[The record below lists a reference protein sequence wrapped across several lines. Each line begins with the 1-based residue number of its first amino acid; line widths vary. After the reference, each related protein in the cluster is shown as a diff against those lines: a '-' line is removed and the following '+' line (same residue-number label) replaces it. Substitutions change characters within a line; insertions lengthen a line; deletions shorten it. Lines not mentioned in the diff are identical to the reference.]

1 MKISVVTISF
11 NQAEFLEACLASV
24 ATQEG
29 PWEHIIV
36 DPGSTDGSREIIERY
51 RDQFSQ
57 SILEPDRGPAD
68 GLNRGFEKAT
78 GEIFYY
84 LNSDDVVLEGAF
96 SKARAAFKEKPRV
109 DVLSGNGVVI
119 DENGQS
125 LRYVYSDPV
134 SRHRLAYAGGIRIQP
149 ATFIKAEAFRKVD
162 GFNPENRSNW
172 DGELIVDLFLAGAT
186 FDEIDEVLGGYRLH
200 SDSITG
206 TARLDERIREWA
218 LRKHEKLMGYPAPAH
233 APYIGMGYAALRVLR
248 HPDTILARLRGRRVY
263 GAHQ

>member
-11 NQAEFLEACLASV
+11 NQAEYLEACLTSV
-24 ATQEG
+24 AAQEG

-51 RDQFSQ
+51 RKQFTHT
-57 SILEPDRGPAD
+57 ILEPDGGPAD

-78 GEIFYY
+78 GELFYY

-96 SKARAAFKEKPRV
+96 SKVRAIFKAKPRL
-109 DVLSGNGVVI
+109 DVLSGNGAVI
-119 DENGQS
+119 DEHGRF

-149 ATFIKAEAFRKVD
+149 ATFIKAESFRKIG

-186 FDEIDEVLGGYRLH
+186 FDEIHAVLGGYRLH
-200 SDSITG
+200 SESITG
-206 TARLDERIREWA
+206 TAKLDERIRGWA
-218 LRKHEKLMGYPAPAH
+218 QRKHEKLMGYPAPEYAR
-233 APYIGMGYAALRVLR
+233 YIAMGYAALRALR
-248 HPDTILARLRGRRVY
+248 HPDTIMARLRGQRVY
-263 GAHQ
+263 GSHK